1 MRNYIFELEM
11 AVRDYELDSQ
21 GVVNNSVYQN
31 YLEHGRHEF
40 LKEIGLNFNSLTA
53 EGVDAVVHTIAM
65 VFKKPLKGNDRFVVK
80 IGAAQEGNVRFKF
93 IQDIYRVQDG
103 SLLLKGDVVVVFK
116 RGIRPIKPP
125 EKVIEAL
132 NRYRLSQ
139 MK

>member
-31 YLEHGRHEF
+31 YLEHARHEF

-53 EGVDAVVHTIAM
+53 EGVDAVVHTILM
-65 VFKKPLKGNDRFVVK
+65 EFKKPLKGNDWFVVK
-80 IGAAQEGNVRFKF
+80 VGASQEGNVRFKF
-93 IQDIYRVQDG
+93 IQDIYSVRDG
-103 SLLLKGDVVVVFK
+103 TLLLRGDVVVVFK
-116 RGIRPIKPP
+116 RGVRPIKPP

-132 NRYRLSQ
+132 HRYRLSQ
-139 MK
+139 ME